1 MGFSDSQLDS
11 TSSFVA
17 ALSKENRNYRYMLT
31 GGSLKTIRSTQP
43 ETFLAINSHLKGTT
57 WAFSLQIYSANN
69 KAGRRF
75 EEVFSLL
82 S

>member
-1 MGFSDSQLDS
+1 M
-11 TSSFVA
+11 A

-69 KAGRRF
+69 NTKIPEAEGRSKVRGGLF
-75 EEVFSLL
+75 TSVMNGS
-82 S
+82 